1 MSKRLTDT
9 DKWKKLWFRKLKP
22 EHKIFWQYLLDTCN
36 NAGIWEVDFEMAS
49 FMIGCD
55 VDPEEI
61 KQLFSKQYRE
71 LDDGKRWFI
80 EDFIEFQYKCSIQD
94 LNPGNKAH
102 LSVIRILEKHNIK
115 GLQSPLEGANQKQEA
130 PIQGALDKDMDKEKD
145 KDKKRNEE
153 CGTLYE
159 ECSDWDYDQAE
170 FWIQRL
176 QKHFPTVLFSRD
188 LIALDIFKLRTEA
201 KLSEDKILAIQKYLK
216 EPIEESNNGFSW
228 FDKITLPG
236 RLFETSSKTSEKF
249 YAMILRDMGKSKKFK
264 DKERTTKEREKAKKL
279 HQTYN
284 KDSPAA
290 DPTQIDAVKEAKKKL
305 ERYAKP
311 ET

>member
-145 KDKKRNEE
+145 KDKEE
-153 CGTLYE
+153 E
-159 ECSDWDYDQAE
+159 
-170 FWIQRL
+170 
-176 QKHFPTVLFSRD
+176 
-188 LIALDIFKLRTEA
+188 
-201 KLSEDKILAIQKYLK
+201 
-216 EPIEESNNGFSW
+216 
-228 FDKITLPG
+228 
-236 RLFETSSKTSEKF
+236 
-249 YAMILRDMGKSKKFK
+249 K
-264 DKERTTKEREKAKKL
+264 DKEKESRHNHGINNHVLLTDTNYSELCDRYGKQLADEYIQKVDDYCENHGKSYTNWTNAVHTFIRNDVKRGKL
-279 HQTYN
+279 
-284 KDSPAA
+284 
-290 DPTQIDAVKEAKKKL
+290 KL
-305 ERYAKP
+305 ETPKEKKICP
-311 ET
+311 ECGGDMLGGVCMKCGWSKSRPGKIE